1 MKKKVKVP
9 TIAKVIRALK
19 ATDLLLEKKV
29 ACSSGIRYLKLFGS
43 AKEAWETSVET
54 AKVDSV
60 VRGNLSWMARELN
73 RLVLSGSDTFI
84 PVCPCS
90 IPVCPCSLCCLPED
104 RAEYERG
111 TSWKAVRGPLME
123 YCRKFDRK
131 KGK

>member
-1 MKKKVKVP
+1 MKKIVKVP

-19 ATDLLLEKKV
+19 ATDPLLFKKG
-29 ACSSGIRYLKLFGS
+29 ACSSGVKYLKRFGS
-43 AKEAWETSVET
+43 AKEAWETSVEA
-54 AKVDSV
+54 AKVNNV
-60 VRGNLSWMARELN
+60 VSANLSWMAREINGFL
-73 RLVLSGSDTFI
+73 LSSGSDTFI
-84 PVCPCS
+84 PVCPCNFC
-90 IPVCPCSLCCLPED
+90 CPPED

>member
-1 MKKKVKVP
+1 MKKTVKVP

-19 ATDLLLEKKV
+19 ATDPLLLKKR
-29 ACSSGIRYLKLFGS
+29 ACSPGVRYLKLFGS
-43 AKEAWETSVET
+43 AKEAWETSVEA
-54 AKVDSV
+54 AKVNSV
-60 VRGNLSWMARELN
+60 VRANLSWMARELN
-73 RLVLSGSDTFI
+73 RLVLLSSGSDTFI
-84 PVCPCS
+84 PF
-90 IPVCPCSLCCLPED
+90 CPCSLCCLPED